1 MIRLTIGNQR
11 GGVGKTTTAV
21 TIARLWAERGLRT
34 LLVDADPQGS
44 IGSILRVKPELYLND
59 FLWNKRRLADCVI
72 QPVENL
78 DVLCSNRDTL
88 EAEQRATGTIGRER
102 IFENIFQPIEDNYDA
117 VLIDIGPSL
126 SLMQICAMVYT
137 TEYVIPISMDA
148 LSVTGATAFFNT
160 AQQLEV
166 QIRKSCR
173 CVGLLPTIVDHRYQN
188 TEMVMKMIHLTSEH
202 YKVPVLPGHPH
213 RFGGGEG
220 DPAAAV
226 HRGRRSQ
233 GEVPGGLPP
242 GLGSAP
248 VGLRNP
254 GGEGYECRRRER
266 VAARRLRKI
275 WRRRSRRSSTARSR
289 APT

>member
-59 FLWNKRRLADCVI
+59 FLWNKRRLADCVTHPI
-72 QPVENL
+72 ERL

-102 IFENIFQPIEDNYDA
+102 IFETIFQPVEDNYDA
-117 VLIDIGPSL
+117 VLVDIGPSL
-126 SLMQICAMVYT
+126 SLMQICALVYT
-137 TEYVIPISMDA
+137 TDYLIPISMDA

-160 AQQLEV
+160 AEQLQV
-166 QIRKSCR
+166 QIKKTSR

-188 TEMVMKMIHLTSEH
+188 TEMVMKMIHMISEN
-202 YKVPVLPGHPH
+202 YKVGVFPGI
-213 RFGGGEG
+213 RTDSVVAKAIRQRQFIADV
-220 DPAAAV
+220 DPRAKCLEDYRAV
-226 HRGRRSQ
+226 SDQLLNTYGQ
-233 GEVPGGLPP
+233 
-242 GLGSAP
+242 AP
-248 VGLRNP
+248 EKPANVGQQ
-254 GGEGYECRRRER
+254 E
-266 VAARRLRKI
+266 ATQ
-275 WRRRSRRSSTARSR
+275 TA
-289 APT
+289 

>member
-1 MIRLTIGNQR
+1 VIRLTIGNQR

-202 YKVPVLPGHPH
+202 YKVPVLPVIRTDAVVAKAIRQRQFIADVDPKAKCLEDYRQVSDQLLLAHGIQA
-213 RFGGGEG
+213 GKATNAGEEN
-220 DPAAAV
+220 A
-226 HRGRRSQ
+226 SQ
-233 GEVPGGLPP
+233 QG
-242 GLGSAP
+242 A
-248 VGLRNP
+248 
-254 GGEGYECRRRER
+254 
-266 VAARRLRKI
+266 
-275 WRRRSRRSSTARSR
+275 
-289 APT
+289 

>member
-21 TIARLWAERGLRT
+21 TLARLWAERGLKT

-59 FLWNKRRLADCVI
+59 FLWNKRRLADCVMH
-72 QPVENL
+72 PVNRL

-102 IFENIFQPIEDNYDA
+102 IFETIFQPVEEHYDA
-117 VLIDIGPSL
+117 ILIDIGPSL

-137 TEYVIPISMDA
+137 TDYLIPVSMDA

-160 AQQLEV
+160 AEQLEI
-166 QIRKSCR
+166 QIKKTSR

-188 TEMVMKMIHLTSEH
+188 TEMVMKMIHMISEN
-202 YKVPVLPGHPH
+202 YKVPVLHGI
-213 RFGGGEG
+213 RTDSVVAKAIRQRQFIADVDLKAKCLEDYRIVSDQLLGSYDSAEKSINVGKQEAT
-220 DPAAAV
+220 PAA
-226 HRGRRSQ
+226 
-233 GEVPGGLPP
+233 
-242 GLGSAP
+242 
-248 VGLRNP
+248 
-254 GGEGYECRRRER
+254 
-266 VAARRLRKI
+266 
-275 WRRRSRRSSTARSR
+275 
-289 APT
+289 